1 MEIGARKAGLR
12 YLDAFSDRE
21 YMALVDPMGPTFPMI
36 PTICRGSV
44 WNLPLCGLLD
54 FVRLRSKYLE

>member
-21 YMALVDPMGPTFPMI
+21 YMALVDPIGPTFPMI
-36 PTICRGSV
+36 PTLCRGSV
-44 WNLPLCGLLD
+44 WNPSLCGMLEL
-54 FVRLRSKYLE
+54 VRLSSKYLA